1 MSYTAFQ
8 ALVRRD
14 LRLFF
19 QDKRAVTMSFVA
31 PIAIAAFFGYIFGGV
46 ADDRPAS
53 KIALAVVNQDDSEV
67 SRKVIAAL
75 AADAALDVKSRGLEE
90 ARELVR
96 GGKTTVA
103 AVIPPG
109 FAERAGKS
117 FFRGGDKPEIQLLYD
132 PSHATEVQ
140 VVRGVLMQHV
150 MEIVSRET
158 MGGPGSERV
167 LDDAPRDLDQ
177 SQGMKPADQAALR
190 RMLQGVGEWNQR
202 RNANPQAQ
210 ANAGFSM
217 PYTMI
222 TEAVTARQG
231 VKYNSMAHSFAGMCV
246 QFILFMGIDAGM
258 VVLYQRRSGLW
269 KRLQAAPL
277 SRYTIIGS
285 RAASA
290 AIVAMVIMLVVFGFA
305 RVVFGV
311 RIEGS
316 FAGFLGVCLAF
327 AIMTATFGLLVA
339 VLGKTPEATRGIAI
353 LVTLILVMLGGSW
366 VPAFI
371 FPQWLQKASFAVP
384 TRWAVDGLDA
394 MVWRGSGFDAAVGP
408 IGVLLAFAAVF
419 GAIAVWRFRWEVE
432 G

>member
-19 QDKRAVTMSFVA
+19 QDRRAVTMSFVA
-31 PIAIAAFFGYIFGGV
+31 PIVIGSFFGYIFGNV
-46 ADDRPAS
+46 QDRAPS
-53 KIALAVVNQDDSEV
+53 KIEVAVVNQDDSEV

-75 AADAALDVKSRGLEE
+75 GADTALDVKSRALDE
-90 ARELVR
+90 ARESVR

-103 AVIPPG
+103 AVFPPG

-140 VVRGVLMQHV
+140 VVRGVLTQHV
-150 MEIVSRET
+150 MEIVSREA
-158 MGGPGSERV
+158 MGGPTSQRLLG
-167 LDDAPRDLDQ
+167 DALRDLDK
-177 SQGMKPADQAALR
+177 STGMKPADQAALR
-190 RMLQGVGEWNQR
+190 RMLQSVGDWNQR
-202 RNANPQAQ
+202 QNSSPQVQ
-210 ANAGFSM
+210 ANTGFNM
-217 PYTMI
+217 PYTVKQ
-222 TEAVTARQG
+222 EAVTARQG
-231 VKYNSMAHSFAGMCV
+231 VQYNGMAHSFAGMCV

-258 VVLYQRRSGLW
+258 VVLTQRRSGLW

-290 AIVAMVIMLVVFGFA
+290 AIVAIIIMLTVFGFA

-316 FAGFLGVCLAF
+316 FAGFLGVCVAF

-371 FPQWLQKASFAVP
+371 FPQWLQKVSFAVP

-408 IGVLLAFAAVF
+408 IGALLAFAAVF
-419 GAIAVWRFRWEVE
+419 GVVAVWRFRWEAE